1 VVRPIVEGLYDAAGQ
16 IARALATVVPA
27 GGSKLSRTLQ
37 ARRGVRAR
45 YAEWASRGRAI
56 NRPLLWVHAPSVG
69 EGLQARPVLEIVRR
83 ERPDVQLAYTYFS
96 PSAVT
101 FAASLDVDF
110 RDYLPF
116 DTAGDAIA
124 VLAALRPAALVF
136 SKLDVWP
143 TLALRASERGV
154 HLGLVSATVSA
165 GSARSRDPVRWLM
178 RPAYARLDLVGAIA
192 PDHAERLVRMGVRK
206 DVIRITGDTRHDQV
220 WARAAAS
227 DRSSPLLS
235 GLSSN
240 RPTLVAG
247 STWPADE
254 LMLLPAWAD
263 VRARVPHAQLIIAP
277 HEPSVAH
284 LADLERA
291 LDERGWSR
299 ARLTDAGAKGA
310 GVIIVDRM
318 GLLGDLYAL
327 ADAAYVGG
335 GFHAAGLH
343 SVLEP
348 AAFGAP
354 VLFGPRFSNSRDA
367 EALIA
372 CDGGIT
378 VSNPKNLADSLVRWL
393 GDATS
398 RGAAG
403 DRARQSVRDG
413 LGAAE
418 RSAAIV
424 LELLDRAGK
433 VATG

>member
-1 VVRPIVEGLYDAAGQ
+1 M
-16 IARALATVVPA
+16 
-27 GGSKLSRTLQ
+27 
-37 ARRGVRAR
+37 
-45 YAEWASRGRAI
+45 
-56 NRPLLWVHAPSVG
+56 HAPSVG

-116 DTAGDAIA
+116 DTAGNADAA
-124 VLAALRPAALVF
+124 LAALRPAALVF
-136 SKLDVWP
+136 SKLDLWP
-143 TLALRASERGV
+143 TLALRASELGV
-154 HLGLVSATVSA
+154 PLGLVSATVSP
-165 GSARSRDPVRWLM
+165 GSARLRNPVRWLLQ
-178 RPAYARLDLVGAIA
+178 PAYARLDLVGAIA
-192 PDHAERLVRMGVRK
+192 ADHAERLIRMGVSR
-206 DVIRITGDTRHDQV
+206 DVVRITGDTRHDQV
-220 WARAAAS
+220 WARSSVPDRAS
-227 DRSSPLLS
+227 PILS
-235 GLSSN
+235 TLRSN

-254 LMLLPAWAD
+254 QVLLPAWAD
-263 VRARVPHAQLIIAP
+263 VRARVPHSQLIIAP
-277 HEPSVAH
+277 HEPSAAH
-284 LADLERA
+284 LTDLDRK

-299 ARLTDAGAKGA
+299 ARVTERGARDAD
-310 GVIIVDRM
+310 VIIVDRM
-318 GLLGDLYAL
+318 GMLGDLYAL

-372 CDGGIT
+372 CGGGIT
-378 VSNPKNLADSLVRWL
+378 AANSDNLAESLVRWL
-393 GDATS
+393 GDPAA

-424 LELLDRAGK
+424 LELLDRAGQTA
-433 VATG
+433 VGRDRAR